1 MAPRSFLFLPLF
13 FLLACG
19 EGDEPDRAS
28 DDSPSSTG
36 DAAASSADASTSAPA
51 PSSSD
56 GAVLADGSTLDAGA
70 SEADGAVRADGAEP
84 ALTLAEALQT
94 AGEDPSSERA
104 LLVIEAGCKQ
114 IVSCGDMQPVQSCID
129 DTMGEWVVGALFFTE
144 PCLDAELDFY
154 ACIAQTP
161 CTADAMTTCS
171 EQRATQLRVCAE
183 S

>member
-1 MAPRSFLFLPLF
+1 M
-13 FLLACG
+13 LACG
-19 EGDEPDRAS
+19 EGDDPARES
-28 DDSPSSTG
+28 DDSSSRTG
-36 DAAASSADASTSAPA
+36 DAAANSDASSAPA
-51 PSSSD
+51 PSSAD
-56 GAVLADGSTLDAGA
+56 GAVLADASTLDAGA
-70 SEADGAVRADGAEP
+70 SESDSAVRTDASEP
-84 ALTLAEALQT
+84 TLTLEQALQT
-94 AGEDPSSERA
+94 AGENPSSERA

-161 CTADAMTTCS
+161 CTADAMTQCA